1 MEDFEIDIIVGSGTG
16 AQSVKLPLKKFTL
29 V

>member
-1 MEDFEIDIIVGSGTG
+1 MEDFVIDIMVGSGTG
-16 AQSVKLPLKKFTL
+16 AQSVKMPLKEFTL

>member
-1 MEDFEIDIIVGSGTG
+1 MEDFTIDIMVGAGTG
-16 AQSVKLPLKKFTL
+16 AQSVKIPLKKFSL

>member
-1 MEDFEIDIIVGSGTG
+1 MEDFEIDIMVGSGTG
-16 AQSVKLPLKKFTL
+16 AQSVKLPLKEFTL